1 MRKIAALAG
10 LLLVVTAACG
20 KQPENADAPPA
31 AAAPSVASVSAPGAQ
46 APTPT
51 TPADADAI
59 AAGEALDN
67 EGEDEDT
74 PITTR
79 ANLQLASAV
88 APAET
93 GPPSRWQEGTN
104 YKILVPTQPTNVSPD
119 KVEVVEVF
127 WYGCPHCFSLEPH
140 LKNWEQKKAA
150 YIQFARIPVVWG
162 PVHRAQARLF
172 YALAALN
179 KGPALHEAAFA
190 EIQRGNALVSSDPAE
205 TERMQAA
212 FAKRNG
218 VTEQEFRNAYASM
231 GVQTR
236 LSRAED
242 LTRRYR
248 VDGVPLIVIN
258 GKYTAD
264 VASAGGQN
272 ELIALINDLAAREQ
286 KKQ

>member
-1 MRKIAALAG
+1 MRKIAVLAG

-20 KQPENADAPPA
+20 KQPENAPPA
-31 AAAPSVASVSAPGAQ
+31 AATPSVANEPAPAAQ
-46 APTPT
+46 TPAPTA
-51 TPADADAI
+51 TPPSASDAI
-59 AAGEALDN
+59 VAGEALDN
-67 EGEDEDT
+67 EGEDRDA

-79 ANLQLASAV
+79 ANLQLANAV
-88 APAET
+88 APVQRD
-93 GPPSRWQEGTN
+93 PQSRWQAGTN

-127 WYGCPHCFSLEPH
+127 WYGCPHCYSLEPF
-140 LKNWEQKKAA
+140 LKNWEQKKPA
-150 YIQFARIPVVWG
+150 YVQFTRIPVVWG
-162 PVHRAQARLF
+162 PVHRAHARLF
-172 YALAALN
+172 YTFAVLN

-190 EIQRGNALVSSDPAE
+190 EIQRGNQLVSSDPAE
-205 TERMQAA
+205 TERIQAA
-212 FAKRNG
+212 FAKRHG
-218 VTEQEFRNAYASM
+218 VSEEEFRNTYNSM

-248 VDGVPLIVIN
+248 VEGVPLMVIN

-264 VASAGGQN
+264 VSSAGGQN